1 MAVYMIIEAR
11 VRDQEK
17 YDKYIAGLSDLIAHY
32 GGRYLVRG
40 GRVTP
45 LSEGL
50 QPERRQP
57 GRFLILEFP
66 SEVDLRR
73 CFSSREHHAIM
84 SFRHDGA
91 ETRSVLL
98 EGDVQQ

>member
-1 MAVYMIIEAR
+1 MAVYMVIEAR
-11 VRDQEK
+11 VKDQEK
-17 YDKYIAGLSDLIAHY
+17 YDRYVAGLSDLIPQY

-57 GRFLILEFP
+57 GRFVILEFP
-66 SEVDLRR
+66 SEVNLRR
-73 CFSSREHHAIM
+73 CFTSREHHAIVP
-84 SFRHDGA
+84 FRHDGA
-91 ETRSVLL
+91 ETRAIVL
-98 EGDVQQ
+98 EGDIQ